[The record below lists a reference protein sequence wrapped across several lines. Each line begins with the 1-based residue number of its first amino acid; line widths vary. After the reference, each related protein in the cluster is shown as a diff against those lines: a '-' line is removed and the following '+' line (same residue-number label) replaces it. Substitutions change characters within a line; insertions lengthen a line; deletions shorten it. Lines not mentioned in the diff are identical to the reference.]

1 MKFLKEEFK
10 DFEPYSSPLI
20 TEGIILNANESPY
33 LPPKKVVDK
42 INKSI
47 LNIEYNRYPDM
58 DERLLNQ
65 AIAKHYG
72 ILEENVTCG
81 VGSDELLDT
90 TFRAVLNPNDLVLG
104 FMPSF
109 SMYKVFTKLSL
120 AKFINVEPDDNMLF
134 SVDKMIDKIKTYQ
147 PKMAIICS
155 PNKET
160 IAKP

>member
-20 TEGIILNANESPY
+20 TDGIILNANESGY
-33 LPPKKVVDK
+33 LPPKKVLDK
-42 INKSI
+42 IYKS
-47 LNIEYNRYPDM
+47 LSNIAFNRYPDM
-58 DERLLNQ
+58 DERLLNK
-65 AIAKHYG
+65 AIAKHYQ
-72 ILEENVTCG
+72 IEEENVTCG

-90 TFRAVLNPNDLVLG
+90 TFRAVLSPNDLVLG

-120 AKFINVEPDDNMLF
+120 AKFIQVEPDDNMLF
-134 SVDKMIDKIKTYQ
+134 DVDKMIDKMKTYQ

-155 PNKET
+155 PNNPT
-160 IAKP
+160 